1 MYFDRK
7 GITIVPALLINAIK
21 VKIQTYLG
29 KSLKLSRY
37 FFIIINYFWG
47 KKYYYKS
54 KNRFFFDHN
63 NKEMLNYN

>member
-7 GITIVPALLINAIK
+7 GITIVPALLINVIK
-21 VKIQTYLG
+21 VKIQTSLG

-37 FFIIINYFWG
+37 YFIIINYFWG
-47 KKYYYKS
+47 KKYFYKS